1 MASAIGSSPA
11 LWLVIAGIILIIGEG
26 IAPGA
31 HFIVLGV
38 ALLGAGIVGITIGSI
53 FSPLAGPLALAILVL
68 VFGAIALFGYRE
80 LDLYGG
86 KGTPQTATSDSLN
99 GSTGRVTE
107 QVTETAGEVKINNG
121 GFNPYYA
128 ARSTDGTIPVG
139 TEVIVIDPGGGNIVT
154 VETFEMIEDE
164 IDRELAK
171 GRQRPPDTEKSVESD
186 QRTSE

>member
-1 MASAIGSSPA
+1 MASGLGTSPA
-11 LWLVIAGIILIIGEG
+11 FWLVLTGIILIIAEG

-38 ALLGAGIVGITIGSI
+38 ALLGAGIVGLTIGSI
-53 FSPLAGPLALAILVL
+53 FPLIAGPLVLAVFVL
-68 VFGAIALFGYRE
+68 VFGAVALVGYRE

-86 KGTPQTATSDSLN
+86 KGSGQTATSDSLKGN
-99 GSTGRVTE
+99 TGRVTE
-107 QVTETAGEVKINNG
+107 EVTEMDGEVKINNG
-121 GFNPYYA
+121 GFNPYYS

-154 VETFEMIEDE
+154 VETLEMVEDD

-171 GRQRPPDTEKSVESD
+171 GRKGTTDTEKSVESEHN
-186 QRTSE
+186 SKE

>member
-11 LWLVIAGIILIIGEG
+11 FWLVLAGIILIIAEG

-53 FSPLAGPLALAILVL
+53 FSPIAGPLALAILVL
-68 VFGAIALFGYRE
+68 VFGAIALVGYRE

-86 KGTPQTATSDSLN
+86 KGSAQTATSESLK

-107 QVTETAGEVKINNG
+107 EVSETAGEVKINNG
-121 GFNPYYA
+121 GFNPYYS
-128 ARSTDGTIPVG
+128 ARSTDGTIPEG

-154 VETFEMIEDE
+154 VETIEMIEDE

-171 GRQRPPDTEKSVESD
+171 GRERVGKPEESVETERD
-186 QRTSE
+186 TSE